1 MRSIFGIRLLLVISL
16 LSNTAPT
23 FYVYTNDKCEPCLE
37 RYVTVRELFPET
49 VFVKYELAE
58 KIHLKRFN
66 DILCIFND
74 VLLSVPIWGI
84 ASDKGLKVIVAGEI
98 SKESW
103 ESILNEEKE
112 GIPIYVGDG
121 TGKAELKKI
130 IIDME
135 ERTNLE
141 ALFKGT
147 KTLDLT
153 MDFRSL
159 IVPVSIVAVMDA
171 VNPCAIS
178 VLLVMLSVLFYSSE
192 RGVVLSTGIAFS
204 GAVFITYL
212 LMGLGL
218 IRAFSDLSSIRYV
231 AVAFALVLGCLS
243 ILEFITG
250 ERKHIPDAFAKQIT
264 KYLERVSNPRTGF
277 FAGIVVAALLL
288 PCSSAPYFLAVN
300 LISEKATQL
309 GGFLLLTI
317 YNLIIIAPLLI
328 ITFFIHTLAL
338 QTMNAKLWIS
348 EKKRWINL
356 LLGLGLICMSLYIL
370 LV

>member
-1 MRSIFGIRLLLVISL
+1 MRSMFNIQLLLVISL
-16 LSNTAPT
+16 LSSTAPT
-23 FYVYTNDKCEPCLE
+23 FYVYTNDKCEPCVE
-37 RYVTVRELFPET
+37 RYVTVRRLFPET
-49 VFVKYELAE
+49 IFVKCDVAE
-58 KIHLKRFN
+58 KTHLKRFN
-66 DILCIFND
+66 DILNILND
-74 VLLSVPIWGI
+74 VLLSLPIYGI
-84 ASDKGLKVIVAGEI
+84 TSDRGLKMIVAGDI

-112 GIPIYVGDG
+112 GIPVYIGDG
-121 TGKAELKKI
+121 TGKAKLKKI

-147 KTLDLT
+147 KTLNLS
-153 MDFRSL
+153 MDFSSL
-159 IVPVSIVAVMDA
+159 ILPVFIVAVMDA

-178 VLLVMLSVLFYSSE
+178 VLLVMLSVLFYSSK

-204 GAVFITYL
+204 GAVFITYF

-218 IRAFSDLSSIRYV
+218 FQAFSDFSSIRYV
-231 AVAFALVLGCLS
+231 AVAFALILGCLS
-243 ILEFITG
+243 IFEFIMG

-264 KYLERVSNPRTGF
+264 KHLEKVSNPRTGF
-277 FAGIVVAALLL
+277 VAGIVVAALLL

-300 LISEKATQL
+300 LISETTTQL
-309 GGFLLLTI
+309 GGFLLLAI
-317 YNLIIIAPLLI
+317 YNLIIISPLLI
-328 ITFFIHTLAL
+328 ITFCIHSLGL

-356 LLGLGLICMSLYIL
+356 LMGLGLICLSLYIL

>member
-1 MRSIFGIRLLLVISL
+1 MFNIRLLLVISL
-16 LSNTAPT
+16 LSNTATT
-23 FYVYTNDKCEPCLE
+23 FYVYTNDKCDPCVE
-37 RYVTVRELFPET
+37 RYVTVRDLFPET
-49 VFVKYELAE
+49 TFVKNDITEE
-58 KIHLKRFN
+58 IHLKRFN
-66 DILCIFND
+66 DILSILDD

-84 ASDKGLKVIVAGEI
+84 ASDKGLKIIVAGEI

-112 GIPIYVGDG
+112 GIPVYVGDG
-121 TGKAELKKI
+121 TGKAELKKSI
-130 IIDME
+130 VDVE

-147 KTLDLT
+147 KTLGLST
-153 MDFRSL
+153 DFISL
-159 IVPVSIVAVMDA
+159 IVPISIVAAMDA

-178 VLLVMLSVLFYSSE
+178 VLLVMLSVLFYGSE
-192 RGVVLSTGIAFS
+192 RSVVLSTGIAFS
-204 GAVFITYL
+204 GAVFLTYL

-218 IRAFSDLSSIRYV
+218 IRAFSSLSSIRYV
-231 AVAFALVLGCLS
+231 AVAFALILGCLS
-243 ILEFITG
+243 IFEFITG

-277 FAGIVVAALLL
+277 VAGVVVAALLL

-309 GGFLLLTI
+309 DGFLLLAI
-317 YNLIIIAPLLI
+317 YNLIIISPLLI
-328 ITFFIHTLAL
+328 ITFCIHTLGL
-338 QTMNAKLWIS
+338 QTMYAKLWIS
-348 EKKRWINL
+348 EKKRWVNL
-356 LLGLGLICMSLYIL
+356 LMGLGLICLSLYTL